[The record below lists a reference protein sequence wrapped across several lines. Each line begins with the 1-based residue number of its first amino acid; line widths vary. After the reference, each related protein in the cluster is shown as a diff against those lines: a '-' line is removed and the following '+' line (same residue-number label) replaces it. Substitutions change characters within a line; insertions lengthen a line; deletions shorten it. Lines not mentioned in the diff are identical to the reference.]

1 MGAVIYLHFAQ
12 PQINFKHMKST
23 YLIQNGTIYDGLGGD
38 GYQGDL
44 LIQDGKIA
52 KINPVPADYPANMTT
67 LDATNLWVMPGFI
80 DIHTHYD
87 AEIEIAPGLDESVRH
102 GVTTIVMGSCGLSM
116 IMGDPDELCDMFTR
130 VEGLPSAFIKEIVRE
145 AKTWDSPREYMEH
158 LETLNIGPNVAMFLG
173 HSTIRAYVMGLGRS
187 LSTANVPSKEELA
200 QMDQILNDALDCGY
214 MGLSINLLEFD
225 KMDGQE
231 FRSRPTPS
239 VFANWKEYRY
249 LFKTLRKRQRI
260 LQTVPNIANPLTLF
274 SFMWESRGVF
284 TKGLKTSMLALADS
298 KVFRGIHKILAMGS
312 RFVNTF
318 LNGAVKFQ
326 ALPVPFQIV
335 TPGFESP
342 IFEELET
349 GTSYLHLEEVIE
361 RRDLLKT
368 PAYRRKFF
376 KQWNNRFKPR
386 AFHRNMQ
393 EMTILSAPDKNLEG
407 KTFEDLAKAEG
418 KDEVEHFLD
427 LIQQYGS
434 DLKWIAVAAN
444 DRPDELSWIV
454 QHPDVH
460 IGFSDAGAHLRN
472 ISIYNFGPAL
482 LKLVQ
487 ERQQTGKKTMT
498 IGQAVYKMT
507 KELADWYLMPNIG
520 SLEVGKQADIAIID
534 PRGLTDAVLDLHEA
548 PMPGLPEYLRIVRRN
563 DDAVPY
569 VFINGRLAWEK
580 GQKTEALGQEKL
592 GTVLRVQN

>member
-1 MGAVIYLHFAQ
+1 MSG
-12 PQINFKHMKST
+12 T
-23 YLIQNGTIYDGLGGD
+23 YLIQNGTIYDGLGGE
-38 GYQGDL
+38 GYIGNIL
-44 LIQDGKIA
+44 VRDGKIA
-52 KINPVPADYPANMTT
+52 KINPSPSDYNGETRVIDADG
-67 LDATNLWVMPGFI
+67 LWVMPGFI

-87 AEIEIAPGLDESVRH
+87 AEVEIAPGLDESVRH

-130 VEGLPSAFIKEIVRE
+130 VEGLPSAFIKEIVKG
-145 AKTWDSPREYMEH
+145 AKNWDSPKDYLEH
-158 LETLNIGPNVAMFLG
+158 LETLNLGPNVAMFLG
-173 HSTIRAYVMGLGRS
+173 HSTIRAYVMGLARS
-187 LSTANVPSKEELA
+187 LSTGNVPTKEELE
-200 QMDQILNDALDCGY
+200 QMNAILNEALDCGY

-274 SFMWESRGVF
+274 SFMWESRGIF
-284 TKGLKTSMLALADS
+284 SKGLKTSMLALADS
-298 KVFRGIHKILAMGS
+298 KVFRGIHRILGMGS
-312 RFVNTF
+312 RFVNNF

-326 ALPVPFQIV
+326 AVPVPFQIV

-342 IFEELET
+342 LFEEFET
-349 GTSYLHLEEVIE
+349 GTAYLHLEEVVE

-368 PAYRRKFF
+368 PTYRKKFF
-376 KQWNNRFKPR
+376 KQWNNRLKPR

-393 EMTILSAPDKNLEG
+393 EMTILAAPDKALEG
-407 KTFEDLAKAEG
+407 QTFEALAKAEG

-427 LIQQYGS
+427 LIQKHGS

-444 DRPDELSWIV
+444 DRQDELSWIV

-482 LKLVQ
+482 LKLVND
-487 ERQQTGKKTMT
+487 RQKAGKKTMSV
-498 IGQAVYKMT
+498 GKAVYKIT

-520 SLEVGKQADIAIID
+520 SLEEGKQADIAIID
-534 PRGLTDAVLDLHEA
+534 PKHLSDEVLALREA

-563 DDAVPY
+563 DEAVPY
-569 VFINGRLAWEK
+569 VFINGTLAWEK
-580 GQKTEALGQEKL
+580 GEKTEALGKQKL
-592 GTVLRVQN
+592 GKVLRVQEH

>member
-1 MGAVIYLHFAQ
+1 
-12 PQINFKHMKST
+12 MKT
-23 YLIQNGTIYDGLGGD
+23 YLIQNGTIYDGLGGE
-38 GYQGDL
+38 GYQGDIL
-44 LIQDGKIA
+44 VKAGKIE
-52 KINPVPADYPANMTT
+52 KINPSLDDYPDDIERIEAKGQ
-67 LDATNLWVMPGFI
+67 WVMPGFI

-87 AEIEIAPGLDESVRH
+87 AEVEIAPGLEESVRH

-116 IMGDPDELCDMFTR
+116 IMGEPDELCDMFTR
-130 VEGLPSAFIKEIVRE
+130 VEGLPSEHIKSIIRST
-145 AKTWDSPREYMEH
+145 KNWDSPKEYLEH
-158 LETLNIGPNVAMFLG
+158 LDTLNLGPNVAMFLG

-187 LSTANVPSKEELA
+187 LSTGNVPTREELN

-239 VFANWKEYRY
+239 VFANWKEYRH
-249 LFKTLRKRQRI
+249 LFKTLRKRNRV

-274 SFMWESRGVF
+274 SFMWESKGIF
-284 TKGLKTSMLALADS
+284 SKGLKTSMLALADS
-298 KVFRGIHKILAMGS
+298 KAVRGIHRILTIGS
-312 RFVNTF
+312 RLVNNF

-326 ALPVPFQIV
+326 AIPVPFQIV

-342 IFEELET
+342 IFEEFES
-349 GTSYLHLEEVIE
+349 GTSYLHLEEVVE

-368 PAYRRKFF
+368 PSYRKKFL

-386 AFHRNMQ
+386 AFHRKME
-393 EMTILSAPDKNLEG
+393 EMTILSSPDKSQEG
-407 KTFEDLAKAEG
+407 KSFAELAEKAG
-418 KDEVEHFLD
+418 QDEVEYFLD
-427 LIQQYGS
+427 VIQKHGS
-434 DLKWIAVAAN
+434 DLKWSAVAAN

-460 IGFSDAGAHLRN
+460 IGFSDAGAHLKN

-482 LKLVQ
+482 LKLVND
-487 ERQQTGKKTMT
+487 RQQNGEKTMSV
-498 IGQAVYKMT
+498 GKAVYKMT

-520 SLEVGKQADIAIID
+520 SIEEGKQADITIINPEHLSD
-534 PRGLTDAVLDLHEA
+534 EIYDLKEA

-563 DDAVPY
+563 DATVPY
-569 VFINGRLAWEK
+569 VFINGVLCWK
-580 GQKTEALGQEKL
+580 NGQATDDLGNRKI
-592 GTVLRVQN
+592 GNVLRVEN